1 MRNLNI
7 VTDRISCSVMH
18 TFCLLSV
25 VTIFIISCRRGES
38 FQQDTLQGRW
48 EIIKAERNGRETTYL
63 RRGYFIIDQGMMTVN
78 ITGAD
83 EKGPYTMNNNKL
95 VMGDK
100 IFELE
105 ILKNDTMIVK
115 YLAGPHSEFIFQM
128 LKKKKED
135 VK

>member
-7 VTDRISCSVMH
+7 VTDRISYSVMH
-18 TFCLLSV
+18 TFCLLCTAV
-25 VTIFIISCRRGES
+25 LFFVSCRQGDTI
-38 FQQDTLQGRW
+38 QQDTLMGRW
-48 EIIKAERNGRETTYL
+48 EITKAERNGRETNYL
-63 RRGYFIIDQGMMTVN
+63 RRGYFVIDRDMMTVN

-83 EKGPYTMNNNKL
+83 EKGPYRMNKNKL

-100 IFELE
+100 NFELE
-105 ILKNDTMIVK
+105 IVKNDTMIVK
-115 YLAGPHSEFIFQM
+115 YLAGPNSEFVFHM